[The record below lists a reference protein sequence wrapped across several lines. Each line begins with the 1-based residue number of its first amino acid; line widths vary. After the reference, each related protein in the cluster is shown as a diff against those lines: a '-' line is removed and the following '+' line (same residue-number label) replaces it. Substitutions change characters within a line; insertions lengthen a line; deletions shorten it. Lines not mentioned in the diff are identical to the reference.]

1 MATSA
6 PTSKTRMGALIRSMV
21 MPGWGQFYSDRKLM
35 GWSFLGGELA
45 LGALAYLSYSS
56 YQTSYDDVTNF
67 NAQYRVSIDPDQIM
81 ALKAQSKQAELDVT
95 AAKDLFKMTIYA
107 AGGVYVA
114 NVVHAFL
121 IGPNKDTASKKS
133 NIDLVYH
140 PELKQP
146 RLRFSIALD

>member
-1 MATSA
+1 
-6 PTSKTRMGALIRSMV
+6 MGALIRSMV
-21 MPGWGQFYSDRKLM
+21 MPGWGQFYSDRSLM

-67 NAQYRVSIDPDQIM
+67 NAQYRSAVDPDQIM
-81 ALKAQSKQAELDVT
+81 TLKAQSEQAESDVT
-95 AAKDLFKMTIYA
+95 AAKDQFNTVILA
-107 AGGVYVA
+107 AGGLYVA

-121 IGPNKDTASKKS
+121 IGPKKDTAAKKS
-133 NIDLVYH
+133 KIDIVYH

-146 RLRFSIALD
+146 QLRFSIALD